1 MAASDDCVSAFF
13 RPFTPDRAWFTDT
26 GSDLVGDHVNPRN
39 IKLYMLRSADV
50 SNEAGSKIAR
60 LTMIKARL

>member
-1 MAASDDCVSAFF
+1 M
-13 RPFTPDRAWFTDT
+13 
-26 GSDLVGDHVNPRN
+26 GDYVNPRN

-50 SNEAGSKIAR
+50 SNEAGSEIAR